1 LKRIGF
7 EMIGFFKKYFKS
19 KPSKE
24 TEIQESIILKSTDI
38 QKYFDPE
45 CKLFRYS
52 KFLYYIDEKDE
63 LYEHIEGFHTIPVA
77 EEKSFED
84 AAAMSISF
92 KDDYEQYEKKLI
104 LHQYLRNPQLGTRGS
119 TYKWQFED
127 GSLLTSLISSKFE

>member
-1 LKRIGF
+1 
-7 EMIGFFKKYFKS
+7 MIGFIKKYFKS
-19 KPSKE
+19 KPPKE
-24 TEIQESIILKSTDI
+24 PEIQESIILKSTDT
-38 QKYFDPE
+38 QKYFDHE

-77 EEKSFED
+77 EEMSYEE

-92 KDDYEQYEKKLI
+92 KDDYEYEKKLI

-127 GSLLTSLISSKFE
+127 GSLLTSLSSSRF